1 MKKYSLL
8 CSNSENHV
16 CVNAEW
22 TLISEFG
29 YFLAKQLTRYD
40 YGRNMRYGLTT
51 SDIILRKYTKGKSY
65 VNSSTY
71 YNTQKNGGGNY
82 NRMQILLSVHI
93 RPPLV
98 LAHYLQ
104 LPLSYLALF

>member
-1 MKKYSLL
+1 MCKS
-8 CSNSENHV
+8 V
-16 CVNAEW
+16 W
-22 TLISEFG
+22 TLTSEFG

-40 YGRNMRYGLTT
+40 YGRNMHYGLTT

-93 RPPLV
+93 RPPSITHQLSAITVNLSCAV
-98 LAHYLQ
+98 LIHQ
-104 LPLSYLALF
+104 SKIPF